1 MKKAV
6 FNNNCLN
13 IGAKDFERV
22 FKKLKDSQKQTFLIK
37 YFGYVFENYDKWLTI
52 LKDSCQT
59 PGGKLC
65 AESIFS
71 SRSNKTYRN
80 YIKIIINLIRN
91 LESLKKRSSV
101 KAPKKP
107 FYDSIQRNIDVSM
120 QKKHITGIAAVL
132 YFHENFTFLLL
143 NILLSLKG
151 HSKLRLIDHR
161 SDNEKYSDLSEYYSF
176 LSTMIQIIEFESGGY
191 ISTRARTV
199 KDIYAAFSEL
209 LEYCQK

>member
-6 FNNNCLN
+6 FNNMCLN

-22 FKKLKDSQKQTFLIK
+22 FKKLNDSQKQTFLIR
-37 YFGYVFENYDKWLTI
+37 YFGYAFENYDKWLTI

-59 PGGKLC
+59 QGGRKR

-71 SRSNKTYRN
+71 CRGNKTYRN
-80 YIKIIINLIRN
+80 YIKIIIKLIRN
-91 LESLKKRSSV
+91 LESLKKRSSM
-101 KAPKKP
+101 KTPEKP
-107 FYDSIQRNIDVSM
+107 FCDSIQRIIDVSM
-120 QKKHITGIAAVL
+120 QKKHITGVAAVL

-143 NILLSLKG
+143 NILLSQKS
-151 HSKLRLIDHR
+151 HSKLRLIDNR

-191 ISTRARTV
+191 INTRARTV
-199 KDIYAAFSEL
+199 KNTYAAFIEL
-209 LEYCQK
+209 LEYCQQ